1 MKTIKRLLSLVLLAI
16 CGLSLVACDFNNIL
30 STANKVKSEAIKS
43 ASELGDGIDKDGHF
57 EEDRSYTVAYSHTSK
72 VDGKEETVT
81 ISLKL
86 QFKKDGKFV
95 YVNQQSG
102 DTENYTYKIE
112 DGLIKCYQD
121 NNIKLYYYYY
131 EDVVVEASVLLLCGT
146 RDGVA
151 VSQRGTGTLGYVAY
165 VMLNVGDTASALTT
179 DKSNENMYYTVR
191 KNGTLS
197 NSGTRIVSDQLGLF
211 DTSEAKRYA
220 TTLTVG
226 SGSSAKRVPVIVLV
240 A

>member
-16 CGLSLVACDFNNIL
+16 CGLSLVACDFNNII

-43 ASELGDGIDKDGHF
+43 ATGLVDGIDKDGHF
-57 EEDRSYTVAYSHTSK
+57 EEDRSYTVAYSHTDK
-72 VDGKEETVT
+72 DNVTVT
-81 ISLKL
+81 ISLNL
-86 QFKKDGKFV
+86 QFKKDGKFI
-95 YVNQQSG
+95 YVDQENNE
-102 DTENYTYKIE
+102 TINYTYKIE
-112 DGLIKCYQD
+112 DGLIKCYQES
-121 NNIKLYYYYY
+121 NLIRYYYYY

-146 RDGVA
+146 RDGVT
-151 VSQRGTGTLGYVAY
+151 VSERGTGTLGYVAY
-165 VMLNVGDTASALTT
+165 IMLNVGDTKSALTT
-179 DKSNENMYYTVR
+179 DKSNENMYYTIR

-197 NSGTRIVSDQLGLF
+197 STGKRVVADQLGLF

-226 SGSSAKRVPVIVLV
+226 TGSSAKKCPVIVLV